1 MKSMVT
7 IRGKESGT
15 KNAKPFKETSVNVK
29 APLNA
34 PHCPKCG
41 ENMHTRNGDEACE
54 HSSCPYCGYKPEK
67 HGAYNPYR
75 YEHDVVTQ
83 GIMFSEYRVKGKSRK
98 RMQNVRELE
107 AEADYWIRVW
117 EQEAKE
123 KADAKEGGDDNGG
136 NSD

>member
-1 MKSMVT
+1 MVS
-7 IRGKESGT
+7 IRGKESST

-34 PHCPKCG
+34 PHCPACG

-75 YEHDVVTQ
+75 YEHDVITQ
-83 GIMFSEYRVKGKSRK
+83 GIMFSEYRVRGKSRK
-98 RMQNVRELE
+98 SVQKLRDLE
-107 AEADYWIRVW
+107 AEAEYWLRKW
-117 EQEAKE
+117 EQEEAE
-123 KADAKEGGDDNGG
+123 EGGDNNG
-136 NSD
+136 SDSDE